1 MIYFLS
7 QVFSFAG
14 NLSIH
19 KTQGQRSESQRHWSF
34 SHTIMTCFSFIFK
47 RIGCSGQQ
55 SDQHLEDIPGIE
67 NVRIYSYKELRNATG
82 DFSLANKVGEGGFGS
97 VYKGK
102 LKDGKIVAV
111 KVLSSESRQGVP
123 EFLNEITVISGIEHE
138 NLVSLYGCCIEETHR
153 ILVYNYLENNSL
165 AQTLLGSGCS
175 NIQFNWRTRVRICI
189 GVARA
194 LTFLH
199 EEVRPHIVHRDIK
212 ASNILLDKDLTP
224 KISDFGLAKLLPPN
238 ITHVSTRVAGTIGYL
253 APEYAIKGQVNRK
266 SDVYSFGVLLLEI
279 VTGRCNTNTSLPY
292 DEQFLLERTWNLYE
306 HGEIANII
314 DTLLTDDLDVDEAC
328 KFLKVGLLC
337 TQDAVKLRPSMSTVV
352 RMLTGEKDVNLE
364 KITKPGLL
372 SDLMELKVRSQ
383 KNVNDPHTTSLIT
396 SGHGSSPLSSENT
409 THASMTF
416 TVISD

>member
-1 MIYFLS
+1 
-7 QVFSFAG
+7 
-14 NLSIH
+14 
-19 KTQGQRSESQRHWSF
+19 
-34 SHTIMTCFSFIFK
+34 MTCFSFIFK

-55 SDQHLEDIPGIE
+55 SDQHLEGIE

-82 DFSLANKVGEGGFGS
+82 DFSLTNKVGEGGFGS

-123 EFLNEITVISGIEHE
+123 EFLNEIAVISGIEHE
-138 NLVSLYGCCIEETHR
+138 NLVSLHGCCVEETHR

-189 GVARA
+189 GVARGLA
-194 LTFLH
+194 FLH

-279 VTGRCNTNTSLPY
+279 VTGRCNTNTRLPY

-314 DTLLTDDLDVDEAC
+314 DTSLTDDLDVDEAC

-337 TQDAVKLRPSMSTVV
+337 TQDTVKLRPSMSTVA
-352 RMLTGEKDVNLE
+352 RMLTDEKDVNLE

-372 SDLMELKVRSQ
+372 SDLMELKVRNQ
-383 KNVNDPHTTSLIT
+383 NNVNDPHTTSLVT

>member
-1 MIYFLS
+1 MLLIVTLS
-7 QVFSFAG
+7 TGVYSTHAIAELPHPRLPPNVRTFSRRLPSG
-14 NLSIH
+14 R
-19 KTQGQRSESQRHWSF
+19 TW
-34 SHTIMTCFSFIFK
+34 
-47 RIGCSGQQ
+47 IGCSGQQ
-55 SDQHLEDIPGIE
+55 RDQHLEDIPGIE

-82 DFSLANKVGEGGFGS
+82 DFSLTNKVGEGGFGS

-123 EFLNEITVISGIEHE
+123 EFLNEITVISGFEHE
-138 NLVSLYGCCIEETHR
+138 NLV
-153 ILVYNYLENNSL
+153 L
-165 AQTLLGSGCS
+165 AA
-175 NIQFNWRTRVRICI
+175 V
-189 GVARA
+189 
-194 LTFLH
+194 
-199 EEVRPHIVHRDIK
+199 
-212 ASNILLDKDLTP
+212 
-224 KISDFGLAKLLPPN
+224 ISS
-238 ITHVSTRVAGTIGYL
+238 STGEHGGYL

-279 VTGRCNTNTSLPY
+279 VTGRCNTNTRLPY

-314 DTLLTDDLDVDEAC
+314 DTSLTDDLDVDEAC

-337 TQDAVKLRPSMSTVV
+337 TQDTVKLRPSMSTVV
-352 RMLTGEKDVNLE
+352 RMLTDEMDVNLE

-383 KNVNDPHTTSLIT
+383 NNVNDPHATSLIT

-416 TVISD
+416 TLISD